1 MDPITS
7 AVAAE
12 AASKTA
18 AKIVNALF
26 SAFELN
32 MARNALV
39 ERVELEVRN
48 GLPLDQVG
56 DFVEKLVA
64 EKLAHMKK
72 P

>member
-1 MDPITS
+1 MDPVTS
-7 AVAAE
+7 AVA
-12 AASKTA
+12 SKAA
-18 AKIVNALF
+18 AKIVDTLF

-39 ERVELEVRN
+39 DRVTQEVLN

-56 DFVEKLVA
+56 DFVEKMVA
-64 EKLAHMKK
+64 EKLAHMK